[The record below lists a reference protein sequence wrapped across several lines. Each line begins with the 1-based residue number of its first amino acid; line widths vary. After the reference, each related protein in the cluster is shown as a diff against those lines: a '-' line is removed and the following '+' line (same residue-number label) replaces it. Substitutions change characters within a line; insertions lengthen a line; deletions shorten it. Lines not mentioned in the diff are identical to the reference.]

1 MRKCI
6 AAFLCATLA
15 FSGAAVAQSDAT
27 PAPNARRATERAP
40 AQRATER
47 APAQARVEQQ
57 AADGELRV
65 TRTLDAKA
73 WQPGEPISLRITAT
87 APAGMS
93 VRMPSLGETAGAF
106 DVRPVKGSAAAA
118 GETLLTA
125 DLVAWDAGSLE
136 VPAMEVSA
144 TDVDGKTLTA
154 KIPAASVTLTSLLG
168 DDMPLTE
175 LASGIRGPV
184 DIGGRPWWWWAVT
197 VGAIAGAGITLWAIG
212 TAAFALLF
220 RSKGPATE
228 PELPAGEWAMLELA
242 RLEQER
248 LPERGEVE
256 GFFVRLS
263 DVVRAYVE
271 RRFAIAAPDRT
282 TQEFLREA
290 AHHPDLAGE
299 HERTIGAFLRSAD
312 MVKFAAARPGTETCD
327 NALAAMRGFVERT
340 APKPEAAEPPVHDAA
355 ENAAN
360 PEARP

>member
-1 MRKCI
+1 MRTCVV
-6 AAFLCATLA
+6 AFLCASLA
-15 FSGAAVAQSDAT
+15 FGGAAAAQSDAK
-27 PAPNARRATERAP
+27 PAPAKPRATERAP
-40 AQRATER
+40 APRATER

-73 WQPGEPISLRITAT
+73 WQPGEPITLRITAT

-106 DVRPVKGSAAAA
+106 DVRPAKGGTADS
-118 GETLLTA
+118 GEALLTA
-125 DLVAWDAGSLE
+125 DLVAWEAGSLE
-136 VPAMEVSA
+136 VPPMEVSA
-144 TDVDGKTLTA
+144 TGADGRTLTA
-154 KIPAASVTLTSLLG
+154 RIPAASVTLTSLLG

-184 DIGGRPWWWWAVT
+184 DIDGRPWWWWAIAATAVV
-197 VGAIAGAGITLWAIG
+197 VGGLVIWRLVSRRAPEA
-212 TAAFALLF
+212 
-220 RSKGPATE
+220 PA

-242 RLEQER
+242 RLERER

-263 DVVRAYVE
+263 DVVRTYVE

-327 NALAAMRGFVERT
+327 SALAAMRGFVERT
-340 APKPEAAEPPVHDAA
+340 APQPEAAEPPVHAA
-355 ENAAN
+355 TDSA
-360 PEARP
+360 PDQEAPR

>member
-1 MRKCI
+1 MAKITYVEHDGTEHTVEVKNGTSVMEGAIKNNVPGIDADCGG
-6 AAFLCATLA
+6 ACACATCHVY
-15 FSGAAVAQSDAT
+15 VAEEWTAKVGKPQPMED
-27 PAPNARRATERAP
+27 
-40 AQRATER
+40 
-47 APAQARVEQQ
+47 
-57 AADGELRV
+57 DM
-65 TRTLDAKA
+65 LDF
-73 WQPGEPISLRITAT
+73 
-87 APAGMS
+87 
-93 VRMPSLGETAGAF
+93 AF
-106 DVRPVKGSAAAA
+106 DVRPVKGGTAAP
-118 GETLLTA
+118 GETLLAA

-144 TDVDGKTLTA
+144 TDADGKTLTA

-184 DIGGRPWWWWAVT
+184 DIGGRPWWWWAIAAAAVV
-197 VGAIAGAGITLWAIG
+197 VGGVAVWK
-212 TAAFALLF
+212 LLS
-220 RSKGPATE
+220 RRAPDAPE

-312 MVKFAAARPGTETCD
+312 MVKFAAARPGTDTCD

-340 APKPEAAEPPVHDAA
+340 APKPEAAEPPVHVDAG
-355 ENAAN
+355 NAAN
-360 PEARP
+360 QEVRP

>member
-6 AAFLCATLA
+6 AVFLCASLA
-15 FSGAAVAQSDAT
+15 FGGTAAAQADAK

-57 AADGELRV
+57 AADGDLRV

-73 WQPGEPISLRITAT
+73 WQPGEPITLRITAT

-106 DVRPVKGSAAAA
+106 DVRPVKGGTAAP
-118 GETLLTA
+118 GETLLA
-125 DLVAWDAGSLE
+125 ANLVAWDAGSLE

-144 TDVDGKTLTA
+144 TDADGKTLTA

-184 DIGGRPWWWWAVT
+184 DIGGRPWWWWA
-197 VGAIAGAGITLWAIG
+197 IA
-212 TAAFALLF
+212 AAAVVLGGVAVWKLMS
-220 RSKGPATE
+220 RRAPDAPE

-312 MVKFAAARPGTETCD
+312 MVKFAAARPGADTCD
-327 NALAAMRGFVERT
+327 GALAAMRGFVERT
-340 APKPEAAEPPVHDAA
+340 APKPEAAEPPVHVDAG
-355 ENAAN
+355 NAAN
-360 PEARP
+360 QEVRP

>member
-1 MRKCI
+1 MRP
-6 AAFLCATLA
+6 L
-15 FSGAAVAQSDAT
+15 
-27 PAPNARRATERAP
+27 
-40 AQRATER
+40 
-47 APAQARVEQQ
+47 
-57 AADGELRV
+57 
-65 TRTLDAKA
+65 KA
-73 WQPGEPISLRITAT
+73 
-87 APAGMS
+87 
-93 VRMPSLGETAGAF
+93 
-106 DVRPVKGSAAAA
+106 SAAAP
-118 GETLLTA
+118 GETLLAA

-144 TDVDGKTLTA
+144 TGADGTTLTA
-154 KIPAASVTLTSLLG
+154 KIPAASITLTSLLG

-184 DIGGRPWWWWAVT
+184 DIGGRPWWWWAIAAAAVV
-197 VGAIAGAGITLWAIG
+197 VGGVAIWKLMSRRA
-212 TAAFALLF
+212 
-220 RSKGPATE
+220 PEVPE

-312 MVKFAAARPGTETCD
+312 MVKFAAARPGTDTCD

-340 APKPEAAEPPVHDAA
+340 APKPEAAEPPVHVDAG
-355 ENAAN
+355 NTAN
-360 PEARP
+360 QEARP

>member
-6 AAFLCATLA
+6 AVFLCASLA
-15 FSGAAVAQSDAT
+15 FGGAAVAQSDAT
-27 PAPNARRATERAP
+27 PAPNARRATERSP

-47 APAQARVEQQ
+47 APAQSRVQQ
-57 AADGELRV
+57 LAADGELRV

-73 WQPGEPISLRITAT
+73 WQPGEPITLRITAT

-93 VRMPSLGETAGAF
+93 VRMPSLGDTAGAF
-106 DVRPVKGSAAAA
+106 DMRPVKGGTAAP
-118 GETLLTA
+118 GETLLAA

-144 TDVDGKTLTA
+144 TDADGKTLTA
-154 KIPAASVTLTSLLG
+154 KIPAASITLTSLLG

-184 DIGGRPWWWWAVT
+184 DIGGRPWWWWW
-197 VGAIAGAGITLWAIG
+197 AIAAAVVVGGFAIWKLMSRR
-212 TAAFALLF
+212 APDA
-220 RSKGPATE
+220 PE

-290 AHHPDLAGE
+290 AYHPDLAGE

-340 APKPEAAEPPVHDAA
+340 APKPETAEPPVHVDAA
-355 ENAAN
+355 NAPN
-360 PEARP
+360 HEVRP

>member
-57 AADGELRV
+57 VADDELRV

-73 WQPGEPISLRITAT
+73 WQPGEPITLRITAT

-93 VRMPSLGETAGAF
+93 VRMPSLGDTAGAF

-125 DLVAWDAGSLE
+125 DLVAWDAGRLE

-144 TDVDGKTLTA
+144 TGADGKNLTA

-184 DIGGRPWWWWAVT
+184 DIGGRPWWWWAMAAAAVV
-197 VGAIAGAGITLWAIG
+197 VGGIAIWKLMSRRAPDA
-212 TAAFALLF
+212 
-220 RSKGPATE
+220 PE

-327 NALAAMRGFVERT
+327 NALAAMRCFVERT

>member
-6 AAFLCATLA
+6 AVFLCASLVVGST
-15 FSGAAVAQSDAT
+15 AAAQTDAK
-27 PAPNARRATERAP
+27 PAPNAP
-40 AQRATER
+40 RATER

-73 WQPGEPISLRITAT
+73 WQPGAPITLRITAT

-106 DVRPVKGSAAAA
+106 DVRPVKGGTAAP
-118 GETLLTA
+118 GETLLAA

-144 TDVDGKTLTA
+144 TDADGKTLTA
-154 KIPAASVTLTSLLG
+154 RIPAASVTLTSLLG

-184 DIGGRPWWWWAVT
+184 DIGGRPWWWWAIAAAAVV
-197 VGAIAGAGITLWAIG
+197 VGGVAVWKLMSRRAPDA
-212 TAAFALLF
+212 
-220 RSKGPATE
+220 PE

-312 MVKFAAARPGTETCD
+312 MVKFAAARPGTDTCD

-340 APKPEAAEPPVHDAA
+340 APKPEAAEPPVQVDAG
-355 ENAAN
+355 NAAN
-360 PEARP
+360 QEARP

>member
-15 FSGAAVAQSDAT
+15 FGGAAVAQSDAT

-65 TRTLDAKA
+65 TRMLDAKA
-73 WQPGEPISLRITAT
+73 WQPGEPIAMRITAT

-106 DVRPVKGSAAAA
+106 DVRPLKSSAAAP
-118 GETLLTA
+118 GETLLAA
-125 DLVAWDAGSLE
+125 DMVAWDAGSLE

-144 TDVDGKTLTA
+144 TGADGKTLTA

-184 DIGGRPWWWWAVT
+184 DIGGRPWWWWA
-197 VGAIAGAGITLWAIG
+197 IAGAAVAAAGIAIRKLMSRR
-212 TAAFALLF
+212 APEA
-220 RSKGPATE
+220 PE

-327 NALAAMRGFVERT
+327 SALAAMRGFVERT
-340 APKPEAAEPPVHDAA
+340 APKPEAAEPPVHVDAGT
-355 ENAAN
+355 AAN

>member
-6 AAFLCATLA
+6 AAFLCASLVVGGT
-15 FSGAAVAQSDAT
+15 AVAQTDAK
-27 PAPNARRATERAP
+27 PAPNAP
-40 AQRATER
+40 RATER

-57 AADGELRV
+57 AADGDLRV

-73 WQPGEPISLRITAT
+73 WQPGEPITLRITAT

-93 VRMPSLGETAGAF
+93 VRMPSLGDIAGAF
-106 DVRPVKGSAAAA
+106 DVRPLKASAPAP
-118 GETLLTA
+118 GETLLAA

-144 TDVDGKTLTA
+144 TDADGKTLTA
-154 KIPAASVTLTSLLG
+154 RIPAASVTLTSLLG

-184 DIGGRPWWWWAVT
+184 DIGGRPWWWWAV
-197 VGAIAGAGITLWAIG
+197 
-212 TAAFALLF
+212 AAAAVVLGGVAVWKLMS
-220 RSKGPATE
+220 RRAPDAPE

-312 MVKFAAARPGTETCD
+312 MVKFAAARPGADTCD

-340 APKPEAAEPPVHDAA
+340 APKPEAAEPPVHVDAG
-355 ENAAN
+355 NAADQG
-360 PEARP
+360 ARP

>member
-6 AAFLCATLA
+6 AAILGATLA
-15 FSGAAVAQSDAT
+15 FGSAAAAQTDSKSV
-27 PAPNARRATERAP
+27 PAKPRATERAP

-73 WQPGEPISLRITAT
+73 WQPGEPITVRITAT

-93 VRMPSLGETAGAF
+93 VRMPSLGETVGAF
-106 DVRPVKGSAAAA
+106 DVRPLKASAAAP
-118 GETLLTA
+118 GETLLAA

-144 TDVDGKTLTA
+144 TGADGTTLTA
-154 KIPAASVTLTSLLG
+154 KIPAASITLTSLLG

-184 DIGGRPWWWWAVT
+184 DIGGRPWWWWAIAAAAVV
-197 VGAIAGAGITLWAIG
+197 VGGVAIWKLMSRRAPEA
-212 TAAFALLF
+212 
-220 RSKGPATE
+220 PE

-312 MVKFAAARPGTETCD
+312 MVKFAAARPGTDTCD

-340 APKPEAAEPPVHDAA
+340 APKPEAAEPPVHVDAG
-355 ENAAN
+355 NTAN
-360 PEARP
+360 QEARP

>member
-6 AAFLCATLA
+6 AAILGATLA
-15 FSGAAVAQSDAT
+15 FGSAAAAQTDSKSV
-27 PAPNARRATERAP
+27 PAKPRATERAP

-57 AADGELRV
+57 ATEGELRV

-73 WQPGEPISLRITAT
+73 WQPGEPITVRITAT

-93 VRMPSLGETAGAF
+93 VRMPSLGETVGAF
-106 DVRPVKGSAAAA
+106 DVRPLKASAAAP
-118 GETLLTA
+118 GETLLAA

-144 TDVDGKTLTA
+144 TGADGTTLTA
-154 KIPAASVTLTSLLG
+154 KIPAASITLTSLLG

-184 DIGGRPWWWWAVT
+184 DIGGRPWWWWAIAAAAVV
-197 VGAIAGAGITLWAIG
+197 VGGVAIWKLMSRRAPEA
-212 TAAFALLF
+212 
-220 RSKGPATE
+220 PE

-312 MVKFAAARPGTETCD
+312 MVKFAAARPGTDTCD

-340 APKPEAAEPPVHDAA
+340 APKPEAAEPPVHVDAG
-355 ENAAN
+355 NTAN
-360 PEARP
+360 QEARP

>member
-6 AAFLCATLA
+6 AVFLCASLVVGGT
-15 FSGAAVAQSDAT
+15 AVAQTDAK
-27 PAPNARRATERAP
+27 PAPNAPRATERAP
-40 AQRATER
+40 AERATER

-73 WQPGEPISLRITAT
+73 WQPGEPITLRITAT

-93 VRMPSLGETAGAF
+93 VRMPSLGDTAGAF
-106 DVRPVKGSAAAA
+106 DVRPVKGGTAAP
-118 GETLLTA
+118 GETLLAA

-144 TDVDGKTLTA
+144 TDADGKTLTA

-184 DIGGRPWWWWAVT
+184 DIGGRPWWWWAIAAAAVV
-197 VGAIAGAGITLWAIG
+197 VGGVAVWKLMSRRAPEA
-212 TAAFALLF
+212 
-220 RSKGPATE
+220 PE

-312 MVKFAAARPGTETCD
+312 MVKFAAARPGTDTCD

-340 APKPEAAEPPVHDAA
+340 APKPEAAEPPVHVDAG
-355 ENAAN
+355 NAAN
-360 PEARP
+360 QEARP

>member
-6 AAFLCATLA
+6 AVFLCASLVFGGT
-15 FSGAAVAQSDAT
+15 AAAQTDAK
-27 PAPNARRATERAP
+27 PAPNAP
-40 AQRATER
+40 RATER

-93 VRMPSLGETAGAF
+93 VRMPSLGDIAGAF
-106 DVRPVKGSAAAA
+106 DVRPVKGGTAAP
-118 GETLLTA
+118 GETLLAA

-144 TDVDGKTLTA
+144 TDADGKTLTA
-154 KIPAASVTLTSLLG
+154 RIPAASVTLTSLLG

-184 DIGGRPWWWWAVT
+184 DIGGRPWWWWAIAAAAVV
-197 VGAIAGAGITLWAIG
+197 VGGVAVWKLMSRRAPD
-212 TAAFALLF
+212 AL
-220 RSKGPATE
+220 E

-312 MVKFAAARPGTETCD
+312 MVKFAAARPGADTCD

-340 APKPEAAEPPVHDAA
+340 APKPEAAEPPVHVDAG
-355 ENAAN
+355 NAADQG
-360 PEARP
+360 ARP

>member
-6 AAFLCATLA
+6 AVFLCASLA
-15 FSGAAVAQSDAT
+15 FGGTAAAQTDAK
-27 PAPNARRATERAP
+27 PAPIAP
-40 AQRATER
+40 RATER

-73 WQPGEPISLRITAT
+73 WQPGEPITLRITAT

-93 VRMPSLGETAGAF
+93 VRMPSLGDTAGAF
-106 DVRPVKGSAAAA
+106 DVRPVKGGTAAP
-118 GETLLTA
+118 GETLLAA

-144 TDVDGKTLTA
+144 TDADGKTLTA
-154 KIPAASVTLTSLLG
+154 RIPAASVTLTSLLG

-184 DIGGRPWWWWAVT
+184 DIGERPWWWWAIAATAVV
-197 VGAIAGAGITLWAIG
+197 VGGVAVWKLMSRRAPDA
-212 TAAFALLF
+212 
-220 RSKGPATE
+220 PE

-312 MVKFAAARPGTETCD
+312 MVKFAAARPGTDTCD

-340 APKPEAAEPPVHDAA
+340 APKPEAAEPPVHVDAG
-355 ENAAN
+355 NAAN
-360 PEARP
+360 QEVRP

>member
-6 AAFLCATLA
+6 AAFLCATLV
-15 FSGAAVAQSDAT
+15 FGGAAVAQSDAK

-47 APAQARVEQQ
+47 APVQARVEQQ

-65 TRTLDAKA
+65 TRTLDANA
-73 WQPGEPISLRITAT
+73 WQPGEPITLRITAT
-87 APAGMS
+87 TPAGMS

-106 DVRPVKGSAAAA
+106 DVRPLKSSAAAP
-118 GETLLTA
+118 GETLLAA

-184 DIGGRPWWWWAVT
+184 DIGGRPWWWAMAAAAVV
-197 VGAIAGAGITLWAIG
+197 VGGIAIWKLMSRRAPDA
-212 TAAFALLF
+212 
-220 RSKGPATE
+220 PE

-290 AHHPDLAGE
+290 AYHPDLAGQ